1 MDRQSYNL
9 VIAWD
14 PVLRFLHWWNVCFMS
29 VQVLTG
35 AVFMLSGSGLD
46 KGLEA
51 RLISIHAASGLFFG
65 GGLFSRILWLFV
77 GPKAASWADMLPVT
91 SGQWAGIAETIRFY
105 LRGFKGSL
113 SPSLAHNA
121 LAGPVY
127 LGFFVIAAM
136 QVASGSMLL
145 GLPDKLRSNSPALDM
160 HEAGFALILAYIGA
174 HLLAVF
180 VHELTERHGI
190 VPAMIHGRKQF
201 TQTQTDELIEKYP
214 HLNEG
219 GIDERKD

>member
-1 MDRQSYNL
+1 MSRQSYNL

-14 PVLRFLHWWNVCFMS
+14 PVLRFLHWWNVFFMS
-29 VQVLTG
+29 VQVTTG
-35 AVFMLSGSGLD
+35 AAFMLSGDVLS

-51 RLISIHAASGLFFG
+51 RLIFIHAASGLLFG
-65 GGLFSRILWLFV
+65 SGLFARIIWLFV
-77 GPKAASWADMLPVT
+77 GPQAASWRDMLPIT
-91 SGQWAGIAETIRFY
+91 SGQWSGIIETIRFY
-105 LRGFKGSL
+105 LRGFKGAI
-113 SPSLAHNA
+113 SPCLAHNA

-127 LGFFVIAAM
+127 LGFIVIAVV
-136 QVASGSMLL
+136 QVASGSVLL
-145 GLPDKLRSNSPALDM
+145 GLPDKLRENSSALDL
-160 HEAGFALILAYIGA
+160 HAAGFALILAYIGA

-190 VPAMIHGRKQF
+190 VPAMIHGRKTF
-201 TQTQTDELIEKYP
+201 TQSQTDELIDKYP